1 MVREL
6 KHTEIGDIPVDWE
19 LQTFDETFRV
29 ISNNTLS
36 RENLNNRGGA
46 VRNIHYGDILTKFPE
61 VLDCSEDEIPF
72 VNDLSLLS
80 SSTQLLQDG
89 DVVIADTAEDETV
102 GKVTE
107 VQNLGDSKLVAGLH
121 TIPCRVKKGDFAP
134 GWLGYYMNSD
144 LFHNQILPYIT
155 GIYYMLSYAF
165 QILNEQGYKNI
176 ATEQFNN
183 TAELMAAIL
192 EKGIA
197 IQLKRGLGKEYIPQ
211 TEALSSL
218 RGKIDIAESIKT
230 QSMLR
235 KQLICTYDEFS
246 VNSIMN
252 RIIKSTVELL
262 LRSNILKQRKKNLRK
277 LMLYFSEVDFIDLY
291 TVNWNVQYN
300 RNNQTY
306 RMLISICYLVVKG
319 LLQTQSDGSTKLMDF
334 LDEQR
339 MCRLY
344 EKFILEYYRRE
355 FKNQITANAS
365 QIPWQLD
372 NDENSMLP
380 VMQSDIMLQRDDNVL
395 IIDAKY
401 YEHSMQVQFNK
412 HTLHSANLY
421 QIFTYVKNKEYE
433 LKEKDHTVSGMLLYT
448 KTDEEIYPNN
458 VYQMSGNQ
466 IMVRALDLNLPFT
479 EIAKQLNTIAK
490 VHFNL

>member
-1 MVREL
+1 M
-6 KHTEIGDIPVDWE
+6 IP
-19 LQTFDETFRV
+19 
-29 ISNNTLS
+29 I
-36 RENLNNRGGA
+36 
-46 VRNIHYGDILTKFPE
+46 
-61 VLDCSEDEIPF
+61 
-72 VNDLSLLS
+72 
-80 SSTQLLQDG
+80 
-89 DVVIADTAEDETV
+89 
-102 GKVTE
+102 
-107 VQNLGDSKLVAGLH
+107 QNV
-121 TIPCRVKKGDFAP
+121 
-134 GWLGYYMNSD
+134 
-144 LFHNQILPYIT
+144 
-155 GIYYMLSYAF
+155 YYMLSYAF
-165 QILNEQGYKNI
+165 QVLNEQGYKNI

-197 IQLKRGLGKEYIPQ
+197 VQLKRGLGKEYIPQ

-218 RGKIDIAESIKT
+218 RGKINIAESIKT

-246 VNSIMN
+246 VNSTMN

-262 LRSNILKQRKKNLRK
+262 LRSNISKQRKKNLRK
-277 LMLYFSEVDFIDLY
+277 LMVYFGEVDFIDLH

-306 RMLISICYLVVKG
+306 CMLISICYLVVKG

-344 EKFILEYYRRE
+344 EKFILEYYRKE
-355 FKNQITANAS
+355 YKNQITANAS

-372 NDENSMLP
+372 NEENSMLP
-380 VMQSDIMLQRDDNVL
+380 VMQSDIMLRCDDRVL

-401 YEHSMQVQFNK
+401 YEHSTQVQFDK
-412 HTLHSANLY
+412 HTLHSGNLY

-433 LKEKDHTVSGMLLYT
+433 LRDREHKVSGMLLYA
-448 KTDEEIYPNN
+448 KTDEEIYPDN

-466 IMVRALDLNLPFT
+466 ITIRTLDLNQPFA
-479 EIAKQLNTIAK
+479 EIAGQLDEIVK
-490 VHFNL
+490 LHFNL

>member
-1 MVREL
+1 M
-6 KHTEIGDIPVDWE
+6 
-19 LQTFDETFRV
+19 
-29 ISNNTLS
+29 
-36 RENLNNRGGA
+36 
-46 VRNIHYGDILTKFPE
+46 
-61 VLDCSEDEIPF
+61 
-72 VNDLSLLS
+72 
-80 SSTQLLQDG
+80 
-89 DVVIADTAEDETV
+89 IAI
-102 GKVTE
+102 
-107 VQNLGDSKLVAGLH
+107 QNV
-121 TIPCRVKKGDFAP
+121 
-134 GWLGYYMNSD
+134 
-144 LFHNQILPYIT
+144 
-155 GIYYMLSYAF
+155 YYMLSYAF
-165 QILNEQGYKNI
+165 QVLNEQGYKNI
-176 ATEQFNN
+176 ATEQFHN

-230 QSMLR
+230 QSMMR

-246 VNSIMN
+246 VNSTMN

-262 LRSNILKQRKKNLRK
+262 LCSNISKQRKKSLRK
-277 LMLYFSEVDFIDLY
+277 LMVYFGEVDFIDLH

-319 LLQTQSDGSTKLMDF
+319 LLQTQSDGRKKLMDF

-344 EKFILEYYRRE
+344 EKFILEYYRKE
-355 FKNQITANAS
+355 FKNQIVANAS

-372 NDENSMLP
+372 NEENAMLP
-380 VMQSDIMLQRDDNVL
+380 VMQSDIMLRRGDRVL

-401 YEHSMQVQFNK
+401 YEHSTQVQLDK
-412 HTLHSANLY
+412 HTLHSGNLY

-433 LKEKDHTVSGMLLYT
+433 LKDKDHRVSGMLLYA

-466 IMVRALDLNLPFT
+466 ITVSTLDLNKTFA
-479 EIAKQLNTIAK
+479 EIAEQLNTIAK
-490 VHFNL
+490 THFDL

>member
-1 MVREL
+1 M
-6 KHTEIGDIPVDWE
+6 IP
-19 LQTFDETFRV
+19 
-29 ISNNTLS
+29 I
-36 RENLNNRGGA
+36 
-46 VRNIHYGDILTKFPE
+46 
-61 VLDCSEDEIPF
+61 
-72 VNDLSLLS
+72 
-80 SSTQLLQDG
+80 
-89 DVVIADTAEDETV
+89 
-102 GKVTE
+102 
-107 VQNLGDSKLVAGLH
+107 QN
-121 TIPCRVKKGDFAP
+121 
-134 GWLGYYMNSD
+134 
-144 LFHNQILPYIT
+144 
-155 GIYYMLSYAF
+155 IYYMLSYAF
-165 QILNEQGYKNI
+165 QVLNEQGYKNI

-183 TAELMAAIL
+183 TGELMAAIL

-262 LRSNILKQRKKNLRK
+262 LRSNISKQRKKNLRK
-277 LMLYFSEVDFIDLY
+277 LMVYFSEVDFIDLY

-319 LLQTQSDGSTKLMDF
+319 LLQTQSNGHTKLMDF

-372 NDENSMLP
+372 NEENSMLP
-380 VMQSDIMLQRDDNVL
+380 VMQSDIMLQSGEKVL

-401 YEHSMQVQFNK
+401 YEHSTQV
-412 HTLHSANLY
+412 
-421 QIFTYVKNKEYE
+421 
-433 LKEKDHTVSGMLLYT
+433 
-448 KTDEEIYPNN
+448 
-458 VYQMSGNQ
+458 
-466 IMVRALDLNLPFT
+466 
-479 EIAKQLNTIAK
+479 
-490 VHFNL
+490 

>member
-1 MVREL
+1 M
-6 KHTEIGDIPVDWE
+6 IP
-19 LQTFDETFRV
+19 
-29 ISNNTLS
+29 I
-36 RENLNNRGGA
+36 
-46 VRNIHYGDILTKFPE
+46 
-61 VLDCSEDEIPF
+61 
-72 VNDLSLLS
+72 
-80 SSTQLLQDG
+80 
-89 DVVIADTAEDETV
+89 
-102 GKVTE
+102 
-107 VQNLGDSKLVAGLH
+107 QNV
-121 TIPCRVKKGDFAP
+121 
-134 GWLGYYMNSD
+134 
-144 LFHNQILPYIT
+144 
-155 GIYYMLSYAF
+155 YYMLSYAF
-165 QILNEQGYKNI
+165 QVLNEQGYKNI
-176 ATEQFNN
+176 ATEQFHN

-197 IQLKRGLGKEYIPQ
+197 LQLKRGLGKEYISQ
-211 TEALSSL
+211 MEALSSL

-230 QSMLR
+230 QSMMR

-262 LRSNILKQRKKNLRK
+262 LCSNISKQRKKSLRK
-277 LMLYFSEVDFIDLY
+277 LMVYFGEVDFIDLH

-319 LLQTQSDGSTKLMDF
+319 LLQTQSDGRKKLMDF

-344 EKFILEYYRRE
+344 EKFILEYYRKE
-355 FKNQITANAS
+355 FKNQIVANAS

-372 NDENSMLP
+372 NEENAMLP
-380 VMQSDIMLQRDDNVL
+380 VMQSDIMLQRGDRVL

-401 YEHSMQVQFNK
+401 YEHSTQVQFDK
-412 HTLHSANLY
+412 HTLHSGNLY

-433 LKEKDHTVSGMLLYT
+433 LKDKDHKVSGMLLYA

-466 IMVRALDLNLPFT
+466 ITVSTLDLNKPFA
-479 EIAKQLNTIAK
+479 EIVEQLNTIAK
-490 VHFNL
+490 THFEV